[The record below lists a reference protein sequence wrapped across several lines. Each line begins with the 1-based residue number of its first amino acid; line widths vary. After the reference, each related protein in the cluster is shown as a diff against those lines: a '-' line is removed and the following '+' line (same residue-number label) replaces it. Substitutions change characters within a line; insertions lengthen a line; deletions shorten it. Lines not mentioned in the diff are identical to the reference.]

1 MRPCI
6 PILALALASAM
17 PGPARSGPGT
27 NAAPL
32 EPTFNG
38 EYLRIMAD
46 HGDLGLAYEWAD
58 AYPKMKEAG
67 VNAIYSYQLFPNE
80 QAAKKHGMTPDEYIA
95 RSAGWYESH
104 GFQYWACGGILD
116 SVAPLGR
123 VVGNPLFRGVA
134 NDEPSAPGPKTPED
148 LAAFK
153 DALLKKYA
161 PEQLRAMGLGEL
173 LKPGVR
179 LVPPLVV
186 KEMTKNDA
194 LRDPAFKNFLA
205 QTKSQAQQKDGE
217 YFRQWLVKTY
227 SPAELEKLGHKG
239 ALRASTRYIMPTLGK
254 DDVMPESGE
263 ISAAVKSDA
272 ASADLLA
279 GIEGEAA
286 PPAAA
291 PAALFAPESLEVPM
305 PASYKDNPVLHMEY
319 EEYACDKFVRRF
331 AEQERIMR
339 AARPDSVSFPIFSF
353 MTLLHAPF
361 RSSLARVGRVS
372 GAISVDF
379 YSNGS
384 QEAGFWAKLMRNQAR
399 GPSFLT
405 LAAGKYSYGS
415 ARFAR
420 DLATGAVH
428 SPAVLIWAWVYAQHE
443 APPAGKAGTS
453 AQIMRDYYRPGN
465 YDVMSKTFRRI
476 EKIQPY
482 LVPSA
487 STAKIALIYSERES
501 MWDQAGVVAWARAH
515 DGFVGHCYLLHCA
528 LGQLGVQYE
537 PVFEE
542 LIDPG
547 ELARY
552 QVVILPGIGY
562 ISPETRA
569 ALDAWVKAGGSLVV
583 LGRAGHKDRW
593 GRPQE
598 TSALADLAGAECRE
612 YRHARGFDA
621 RFGTNAPL
629 FVAYNKDLPAFKL
642 DCGSAQT
649 LGKWEDGSAAFA
661 VNALG
666 RGRVYSVGAQAP
678 AANVIMGGA
687 ESSRRMIVDK
697 YFLPGIMEFLDGL
710 LREAMGSAAGEQ
722 PFQAAWKPSL
732 TEVTVRR
739 QAGRNIVHLINYLTG
754 DAPVTGAR
762 VTIRVP
768 AGTKPVVFYPETMSR
783 AKYDVQGR
791 DVIVEVRDFDVH
803 EVFVVQYDGAAPEL
817 KEQAPGSFI
826 LPGSFDE
833 AKKGRGVAY
842 FGPGA
847 YPGAAVAKAMNIPV
861 HKYVPILIDQ
871 PFDFAAIARRN
882 FMICVNL
889 KSVTRTTVQ
898 RLGEYVREGGV
909 LHLVGAGA
917 GRGADED
924 RTYVQDSGAWA
935 AAATS
940 QFEQIAGGVL
950 NHEAPAA
957 AGYLNR
963 IRPAAKHPIV
973 KNLAAGEW
981 LELKPGELPAGERNG
996 FVSGLFGTNNAFALL
1011 EGELGREPAD
1021 QAPVA
1026 HAGTEPV
1033 VLLIPHGKGWI
1044 LWDATAASRPVTC
1057 NGPAR
1062 PVFNTLASNVLEW
1075 AASAAQ

>member
-27 NAAPL
+27 NAAEL

-116 SVAPLGR
+116 SAAPLGR

-134 NDEPSAPGPKTPED
+134 NDEPSAPGPKTQED

-173 LKPGVR
+173 LKPGAR

-194 LRDPAFKNFLA
+194 LRDPA
-205 QTKSQAQQKDGE
+205 
-217 YFRQWLVKTY
+217 LV
-227 SPAELEKLGHKG
+227 
-239 ALRASTRYIMPTLGK
+239 
-254 DDVMPESGE
+254 
-263 ISAAVKSDA
+263 
-272 ASADLLA
+272 
-279 GIEGEAA
+279 
-286 PPAAA
+286 
-291 PAALFAPESLEVPM
+291 VPM